1 MSNKKKMVVVVT
13 NGLDNERSSVA
24 WSIANDGV
32 ASDYQ
37 VTMFL
42 VSSGVDRVRKCT
54 AYSSFFLAAATAC
67 CIELQQFRQKIFTD
81 QQGFT

>member
-24 WSIANDGV
+24 WSIANGGV

-42 VSSGVDRVRKCT
+42 VSSGVDWVRKC
-54 AYSSFFLAAATAC
+54 AADSSFSLAAATAR
-67 CIELQQFRQKIFTD
+67 CIVLQQFRQKIFTD
-81 QQGFT
+81 QQRLT